1 MNTKYFLIR
10 LKFVLLSM
18 IAKVGGNSDSTAFRV
33 RSRNLGFSLSYYHQN
48 LSTNKVKNQREKS
61 RWIFKQF
68 SKDSG
73 LCHASC
79 GRHSKKCFAQIYKV
93 MYGDAKFV
101 SLRGAQIWRPEG
113 KKNVFQRV
121 CYKKPVVVFWGLINI
136 YMTTYFH
143 TRTVQIA
150 KSQRISH
157 FFEPTLQHSGRHFSK
172 RFNFAFS
179 QEQKPYQIEMLEKT

>member
-1 MNTKYFLIR
+1 MDSFFPHMMDYARASMNTKYFLIR

-79 GRHSKKCFAQIYKV
+79 GRNSKKCFAQIYKV
-93 MYGDAKFV
+93 MYG
-101 SLRGAQIWRPEG
+101 
-113 KKNVFQRV
+113 RV
-121 CYKKPVVVFWGLINI
+121 CRGCMATLSLCPSEGHKYGDRKVRK
-136 YMTTYFH
+136 MYFNEFA
-143 TRTVQIA
+143 I
-150 KSQRISH
+150 KSPWSS
-157 FFEPTLQHSGRHFSK
+157 FEGS
-172 RFNFAFS
+172 
-179 QEQKPYQIEMLEKT
+179 